1 MRDAVALPATAARAS
16 DADEGHHA
24 LRGPRTTIRLGLVVN
39 PIAGMGG
46 RVGLHGTDGSL
57 LASAIAAG
65 ARPAAHTRVRRAL
78 THLARLAPGMRVA
91 VAGGAMGADLLPA
104 GWSGETV
111 WIPPGQTTA
120 DDTRRSTES
129 FLAIDVD
136 LVLFG
141 GGDGTA
147 RDVAEV
153 LTGRIPMLGVP
164 CGVKMHS
171 SVFATSPETAA
182 RAAAWYLN
190 HVGHTAS
197 VDVLDVTPDGL
208 HAMALASVPAFREG
222 LQRGKAICHGG
233 SDLPGLGRA
242 AARRMQPG
250 RLYLLG
256 PGTTVAH
263 VNTALGVPAAL
274 AGVDAVLD
282 GRLIATDACEMELLA
297 LLNDHPSATLI
308 LGVVGGQGFLLGR
321 GNQQLSP
328 AVLDAIGPENI
339 EVMASADKIA
349 LLDPPVLH
357 IDLDD
362 RQVADRL
369 TGYRKVQTAL
379 GRSTVMKV
387 VADGW

>member
-1 MRDAVALPATAARAS
+1 MRDAGAAPATAAGGS
-16 DADEGHHA
+16 DPEDGHPS
-24 LRGPRTTIRLGLVVN
+24 RPRTSIRLGVVVN

-46 RVGLHGTDGSL
+46 RVGLHGTDGPL

-65 ARPAAHTRVRRAL
+65 AHPSAPTRMGRAL
-78 THLARLAPGMRVA
+78 TQLARLVPGMRVA
-91 VAGGAMGADLLPA
+91 VAGGPMGADLLPA

-111 WIPPGQTTA
+111 WNPPDPTTA
-120 DDTRRSTES
+120 DDTRRTAES
-129 FLAIDVD
+129 FLATDVD

-147 RDVAEV
+147 RDVSQV
-153 LTGRIPMLGVP
+153 LEGRIPMLGVP

-171 SVFATSPETAA
+171 SVFATTPETAA
-182 RAAAWYLN
+182 RTVAWYLN
-190 HVGHTAS
+190 NVGRTTSA
-197 VDVLDVTPDGL
+197 DVLDVTPDGL
-208 HAMALASVPAFREG
+208 HAMEHASVPAFREG
-222 LQRGKAICHGG
+222 LQRGKAVCHGG
-233 SDLPGLGRA
+233 VGLLGLGRA
-242 AARRMQPG
+242 IARRMQPG

-263 VNTALGVPAAL
+263 VNSALGLPVAL

-282 GRLIATDACEMELLA
+282 GRLVATDASEGELLA
-297 LLNDHPSATLI
+297 LLHDHPWATLI

-328 AVLDAIGPENI
+328 GVLAAIGPENI

-349 LLDPPVLH
+349 LLDPPVLR

-369 TGYRKVQTAL
+369 TGYRRVQTAL

-387 VADGW
+387 IADGW